1 MRQYNRGGIPE
12 IADVKEDNCMPSFKM
27 SNNLSSLLRLFIVI
41 MVFVVIVL
49 TIAK

>member
-1 MRQYNRGGIPE
+1 MRQYNRGGIK
-12 IADVKEDNCMPSFKM
+12 DVYEVNDDTEKPSFKM